1 MRFLRQSWKV
11 ESIPAHKN
19 SGSWS
24 AAFLMKRTQQIA
36 AIIIFALLGLTTYGL
51 WRTAQHSKTQSTN
64 EKNAAKPAIVPA
76 PSLVD
81 QSPLQTAQQL
91 AQLAVFLEE
100 KAFAK
105 EALRLGNFEVDLAF
119 EAALSGARNHPPPLS
134 ADAKEAQERQEKA
147 EKLLSADEDQ
157 VKTLGEQLEKATG
170 KKADNLAIDLDQA
183 QAAAELDRDELE
195 DAKQDLYR
203 AGGDLVGRIQA
214 AKEEHKETSQRS
226 DSSISTAAPP
236 AEQFGVVH
244 RVQLWYSLHQK
255 QMQLWQAKSQAE
267 ASAELLAAQ
276 HEALE
281 AQLDEQKASTPE
293 LAHHAKKNKL
303 QAAPN
308 PVSAA
313 NKSREDAAALLKK
326 TQLIAEDQKTLSSL
340 DKRAETQK
348 ELAGIYGQWI
358 DFVAVQQSGALHRIL
373 QGLLIILAIA
383 LLGLFFSSWM
393 DKLVSRLSMDRRQIQ
408 SLHTVARVSLQF
420 LSLLLILLV
429 LFGPP
434 GQLGTFLGLAGAG
447 LTVALKDFI
456 VSFIGW
462 FVLMGKNGI
471 RLGDWVEIN
480 GVTGEVVQVGPF
492 HTVLL
497 ETGNWTDSGHPTGR
511 RVTFTNS
518 FAIEGH
524 YFNFSTTGQWLWDE
538 LQVVLPTGQD
548 PYPMVN
554 LIQKKV
560 LEATRESTQQA
571 EAEWRKATSSPEMS
585 DFSAAPAMSVKPVL
599 GGIEV
604 SVRYITRA
612 NERYQLRAKL
622 NQAAVELLGGK
633 AAPGM
638 FPSQDLPEKQS

>member
-1 MRFLRQSWKV
+1 
-11 ESIPAHKN
+11 
-19 SGSWS
+19 
-24 AAFLMKRTQQIA
+24 MKRTRQIA
-36 AIIIFALLGLTTYGL
+36 AIIIFALLGLSVYGL
-51 WRTAQHSKTQSTN
+51 WRTAQGSKTQSTN
-64 EKNAAKPAIVPA
+64 GKNAVKPASVPA

-81 QSPLQTAQQL
+81 QGPLQTAQQL
-91 AQLAVFLEE
+91 AQLAVFPEE
-100 KAFAK
+100 KAYAK
-105 EALRLGNFEVDLAF
+105 EALRLGDFEVDLAF
-119 EAALSGARNHPPPLS
+119 EAALSDAHNHPPQLS
-134 ADAKEAQERQEKA
+134 PEAKEAQERQQKA

-170 KKADNLAIDLDQA
+170 NRADTLEIDLAQA

-195 DAKQDLYR
+195 DAKQDLFR

-214 AKEEHKETSQRS
+214 AKAEHEETTHNSNNAV
-226 DSSISTAAPP
+226 STAGPP
-236 AEQFGVVH
+236 PEQLGVIH
-244 RVQLWYSLHQK
+244 HAQLWHSLHQK
-255 QMQLWQAKSQAE
+255 QLQLWQAKSQAE
-267 ASAELLAAQ
+267 ASAALLAAQ
-276 HEALE
+276 HNALE
-281 AQLDEQKASTPE
+281 AQLDAQKEITPE
-293 LAHHAKKNKL
+293 LAHHSKKNKS

-313 NKSREDAAALLKK
+313 NKSREDAAVLLKK
-326 TQLIAEDQKTLSSL
+326 TRQISEGQKALSSL
-340 DKRAETQK
+340 DKRVETQK
-348 ELAGIYGQWI
+348 QLAAIYGQWI
-358 DFVAVQQSGALHRIL
+358 DFVAAQQSGALNRIL
-373 QGLLIILAIA
+373 RGCLIILAIA
-383 LLGLFFSSWM
+383 LVGLFIGSWM
-393 DKLVSRLSMDRRQIQ
+393 DKLVNQLSMDRRQIQ

-420 LSLLLILLV
+420 IALLLILLV
-429 LFGPP
+429 IFGPP

-456 VSFIGW
+456 VGFLGW

-480 GVTGEVVQVGPF
+480 GVTGEVVQIGPF

-538 LQVVLPTGQD
+538 MQVVLPTGQD
-548 PYPMVN
+548 PYPMVSM
-554 LIQKKV
+554 IQKKV
-560 LEATRESTQQA
+560 IEATHESTQEA
-571 EAEWRKATSSPEMS
+571 EEEWRKSTTSEGMS
-585 DFSAAPAMSVKPVL
+585 GFSAAPAMNVKPVL

-612 NERYQLRAKL
+612 NERYQIRAKL

-633 AAPGM
+633 AAPAA
-638 FPSQDLPEKQS
+638 FFAPASQEKQT